1 MLGFN
6 HWRVQHKL
14 GLLIGVFLVGFLA
27 LGWTARNTLDTVK
40 INSPEY
46 HRIIQGKDLIADILP
61 PPEYI
66 IESYLKVFQM
76 KDETDPVRQAALR
89 DEFRKL
95 RSDYEARHEVWVKEL
110 PEGELKREM
119 VENSYR
125 AAMEFYHV
133 ADAQFLPAVGRGDR
147 VAAAKLVRGTLSQHY
162 EAHRA
167 AIDKVVVLATRQN
180 ELREQEVQALVA
192 GRAAWMLGLGLALVA
207 AVLLISA
214 LIGTSVSRPLRRA
227 ANAISTFL
235 AECSSTISEQER
247 AAAQQAAAV
256 HQTTTTMEELGAS
269 SRLSAEQA
277 EAASGGTREALSLAD
292 EGNRTVSETLEGM
305 SSLKDRSSAI
315 ATQIMRLSEQTS
327 QIGNITN
334 VVSDL
339 ANQTNL
345 LALNAAVEAARAGEH
360 GKGFA
365 VVASEIRKLADASK
379 KSAERIN
386 TLVMEIQQATNSTV
400 MVTEEG
406 NKTVQTG
413 TRLVQRTGEAFN
425 GLSAAIDGTYESVQ
439 QIALNAR
446 QQSAAVNQVVDA
458 MTSLNGG
465 ARETAAAISQTRAGI
480 LKLNEA
486 AKELTALV

>member
-1 MLGFN
+1 M
-6 HWRVQHKL
+6 
-14 GLLIGVFLVGFLA
+14 
-27 LGWTARNTLDTVK
+27 
-40 INSPEY
+40 
-46 HRIIQGKDLIADILP
+46 
-61 PPEYI
+61 
-66 IESYLKVFQM
+66 
-76 KDETDPVRQAALR
+76 
-89 DEFRKL
+89 
-95 RSDYEARHEVWVKEL
+95 
-110 PEGELKREM
+110 
-119 VENSYR
+119 
-125 AAMEFYHV
+125 
-133 ADAQFLPAVGRGDR
+133 
-147 VAAAKLVRGTLSQHY
+147 RGTLSQHY

-214 LIGTSVSRPLRRA
+214 LIGTSVSRPLRR
-227 ANAISTFL
+227 
-235 AECSSTISEQER
+235 TISEQER